1 MAYCLQNYDIISE
14 LLICSALLW
23 QNALTEY
30 PLATSRATI
39 YILLSPSVHVNGV
52 HWNVMLTDVCG
63 FPHELIY
70 YSNPLIAS
78 LLELLQTNACAK
90 TDWGEAGHTSVRCWS
105 KSHPLPVWHSYLV
118 NKENWFSMSPNKLSR
133 IREVVK
139 VKCNAHFPLQCVKS
153 SCFFCVCIYYYSY
166 VVFYIGFT

>member
-1 MAYCLQNYDIISE
+1 MLCPPTKMHGLLSTE
-14 LLICSALLW
+14 LWYYFRAADMFSI
-23 QNALTEY
+23 ALTECINRISSCN
-30 PLATSRATI
+30 LASDNIHSLVSGRACKCSS
-39 YILLSPSVHVNGV
+39 LKWLSNAC
-52 HWNVMLTDVCG
+52 WLDVCG
-63 FPHELIY
+63 FPLELIH

-118 NKENWFSMSPNKLSR
+118 NKENWFSMSPNTLSR

-139 VKCNAHFPLQCVKS
+139 VKCNALQLHRFLCVHLLL
-153 SCFFCVCIYYYSY
+153 
-166 VVFYIGFT
+166 